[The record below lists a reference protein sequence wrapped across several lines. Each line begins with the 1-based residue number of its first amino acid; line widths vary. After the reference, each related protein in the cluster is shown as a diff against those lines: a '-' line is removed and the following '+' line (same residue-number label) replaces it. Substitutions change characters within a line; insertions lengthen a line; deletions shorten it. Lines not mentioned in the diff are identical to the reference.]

1 MLIFSSMDCSWA
13 VYTSDHAGINKGV
26 HANVH
31 AYPDRL
37 VTGTFFLL
45 LMVYGLIAVP
55 AGLSADSDSALLM
68 RAAEHW
74 VSTGEYVRSRTS
86 GFPLYEALLAACKL
100 MGASL
105 LLINGLSLCMAA
117 GVALIAYRLAGR
129 DHIWRGHLAL
139 ALLLTYPLFMIASA
153 EPMETMLS
161 VLLAFA
167 LVARTFSCS
176 QLGWS
181 HAGLAVLLV
190 LTRLD
195 AALLVMALALASTG
209 NRSVVERYQSLL
221 WLFKV
226 GCIALLGYVIM
237 NQGFDFLNTKTMGFD
252 AWWRRL
258 ARALASSVNALQ
270 LTGLM
275 ALVLWFLHIRRLR
288 ANAQSLPFLDRLLLW
303 SMGLYGLRF
312 LALPDEIFYLIIP
325 ILLLLL
331 RVSMLMRPSAPLIA
345 VFLLTGC
352 LQSFATLSL
361 FERLPGTEDRIAF
374 RSAASAGPLLQELRA
389 RKVFTQLRE
398 DSKRRQIECALFP
411 DCPALSISHSAPYL
425 YSADRQRA
433 AVSARYLYVFFS
445 GRYPRL
451 IDQGFREIRVC
462 DEEVVPGP
470 AWRIWQ
476 PSIQRYLV
484 DVIAAQQVPKC
495 RTLLLSGHQVGR
507 KAFN

>member
-1 MLIFSSMDCSWA
+1 M
-13 VYTSDHAGINKGV
+13 
-26 HANVH
+26 H
-31 AYPDRL
+31 AYLNRFGAG
-37 VTGTFFLL
+37 VFFLL
-45 LMVYGLIAVP
+45 LIVYGLIAAP

-74 VSTGEYVRSRTS
+74 FSTGEYVRSRTS
-86 GFPLYEALLAACKL
+86 GFPLYEGLLVACKA
-100 MGASL
+100 MGVSL
-105 LLINGLSLCMAA
+105 SFINALSLCMAA
-117 GVALIAYRLAGR
+117 GVALIARRLAGHA
-129 DHIWRGHLAL
+129 DAWRGSFMLL
-139 ALLLTYPLFMIASA
+139 LLLTYPLFMIASA

-167 LVARTFSCS
+167 LVACVVRSP

-181 HAGLAVLLV
+181 HVGLAVLLV

-195 AALLVMALALASTG
+195 AALLVVAIALASIEG
-209 NRSVVERYQSLL
+209 RSAGERYQSLL

-226 GCIALLGYVIM
+226 GCIALLAYVFI

-252 AWWRRL
+252 SWWRRL
-258 ARALASSVNALQ
+258 ARASASSVNALQ

-275 ALVLWFLHIRRLR
+275 ALGLWFLYIKRLHASAR
-288 ANAQSLPFLDRLLLW
+288 PLPFLDRLLLW

-325 ILLLLL
+325 VLLLLL
-331 RVSMLMRPSAPLIA
+331 RASMLVRPSVALIGA
-345 VFLLTGC
+345 FLFSGC

-374 RSAASAGPLLQELRA
+374 KPATSASPLLQELRA
-389 RKVFTQLRE
+389 RKIFSQLR
-398 DSKRRQIECALFP
+398 DDVSRRHTECFLFA
-411 DCPALSISHSAPYL
+411 DCPKLSISHSAPYL
-425 YSADRQRA
+425 YTADSKRA

-451 IDQGFREIRVC
+451 IDQGFQEIRVC

-476 PSIQRYLV
+476 PGIQSYLA
-484 DVIAAQQVPKC
+484 DVIAAKQVPKC
-495 RTLLLSGHQVGR
+495 RTLLLSGSQATWFKV
-507 KAFN
+507 N